1 MVLRSFDTKAGRIP
15 GARAADMA
23 AARSGKWGDIT
34 PAVTENVLLN
44 SRVYQEHKYRIV

>member
-1 MVLRSFDTKAGRIP
+1 LVLRSFDTKAGRIP

-34 PAVTENVLLN
+34 PAVTENVLLHGGL
-44 SRVYQEHKYRIV
+44 YQEHMDRIV